1 MESASFSFSF
11 FFSIRRLKAPLNG
24 IELSRTAAAVCAL
37 VLVLFFAISF
47 YIPISHSELPL
58 RIGPEKT
65 GELCFASKPRLDSS
79 RKAKRDYIRVEME
92 TGLPV

>member
-11 FFSIRRLKAPLNG
+11 FFSIHRLKAPLNG

-37 VLVLFFAISF
+37 VLVLFFAIS

-58 RIGPEKT
+58 RGPEKT
-65 GELCFASKPRLDSS
+65 GELCFASKPRLDSFPES
-79 RKAKRDYIRVEME
+79 NSDFIRVEME
-92 TGLPV
+92 TGLPI